1 MALTPYEEKVWEEV
15 EQYFS
20 EPEES
25 AFGRFSRTVFKPVEL
40 VADRV
45 IPERV
50 LELVGDGVEKGLGA
64 IGSMADRTVTADDV
78 LGEFRELGVKAD
90 FLEDLNDADF
100 RIMDDV
106 GEAAISR
113 NTLYALVEGAG
124 CGAGGLALLAA
135 DIPLLLGLSFRIV
148 RKVGI
153 CYGFDCEDPGEKAI
167 AFKVFELAMGGTRER
182 YDKLLELEALSDEL
196 DGLDPKERAE
206 KAAVMGAL
214 LASREFVKKLAAS
227 LLSRKLAQ
235 GIPLIG
241 GVIGGGF
248 NFYFVRDVGH
258 VAQQVYR
265 RRVLARR
272 RSDGEDGGAA
282 TPEPTETTDSAGAE
296 EPGTP
301 AEDAPE
307 SPAESGAPD
316 ETPRDPSEAV

>member
-1 MALTPYEEKVWEEV
+1 
-15 EQYFS
+15 
-20 EPEES
+20 
-25 AFGRFSRTVFKPVEL
+25 
-40 VADRV
+40 
-45 IPERV
+45 
-50 LELVGDGVEKGLGA
+50 
-64 IGSMADRTVTADDV
+64 
-78 LGEFRELGVKAD
+78 
-90 FLEDLNDADF
+90 
-100 RIMDDV
+100 
-106 GEAAISR
+106 
-113 NTLYALVEGAG
+113 
-124 CGAGGLALLAA
+124 
-135 DIPLLLGLSFRIV
+135 
-148 RKVGI
+148 
-153 CYGFDCEDPGEKAI
+153 
-167 AFKVFELAMGGTRER
+167 MGGTRER